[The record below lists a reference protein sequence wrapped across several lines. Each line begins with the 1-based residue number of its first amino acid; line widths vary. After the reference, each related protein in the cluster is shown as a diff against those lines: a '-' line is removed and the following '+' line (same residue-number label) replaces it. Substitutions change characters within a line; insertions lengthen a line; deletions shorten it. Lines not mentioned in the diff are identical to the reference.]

1 MENKCQRCYTRN
13 AIFNCPSCDKFHNFC
28 QNCDDYIHSLNKN
41 KLHKRYILNISNDSP
56 DFNNSTNKSENN
68 NINYNSQYNQ
78 NISNNNNKRQYNT
91 FPINNNSF
99 SNNISSQEEK
109 IDEKEIEN
117 ENNTPSFY
125 KFQTYYNSAKKNN
138 NNTSYNN
145 LITNNNFNI
154 NTTNLFNNKYSG
166 INSIKNQIKYIQ
178 KNMSDQIGQILQHID
193 NNNENMNYE
202 QQLNEIEK
210 NYQEQINKLMEIKN
224 NEINNLE
231 NEIKEA
237 NKTNQTLINEI
248 SKANKD
254 NNVKVIELT
263 NIINILTDELNQKE
277 EQILILKG
285 NSEKN
290 EALVQNEINE
300 EKDNI
305 CFEYEKK
312 IDNILN
318 ISEHNQQK
326 LMNVIKE
333 KDIIIQN
340 LIKCNQDTNNKFNE
354 FVEKI
359 KDENQKLKDITQQ
372 SIGMAKYNI
381 SNSTNN
387 NFIYNNQDY
396 NS

>member
-41 KLHKRYILNISNDSP
+41 KLHKRYILNISNDNP

-138 NNTSYNN
+138 NNTSNNN
-145 LITNNNFNI
+145 LITNKNI
-154 NTTNLFNNKYSG
+154 NIKTTNLFNNKYSG

-224 NEINNLE
+224 KEINNLE

-248 SKANKD
+248 SKANDD

-300 EKDNI
+300 EKNNI

-381 SNSTNN
+381 SNATNN

>member
-41 KLHKRYILNISNDSP
+41 KLHKRYILNISNDNP
-56 DFNNSTNKSENN
+56 DFNNSTNKYENN

-138 NNTSYNN
+138 NNTSNNN

-248 SKANKD
+248 SNANKD
-254 NNVKVIELT
+254 NNIKVIELT

-381 SNSTNN
+381 SNATNN
-387 NFIYNNQDY
+387 NFIYNNKDY

>member
-1 MENKCQRCYTRN
+1 
-13 AIFNCPSCDKFHNFC
+13 
-28 QNCDDYIHSLNKN
+28 
-41 KLHKRYILNISNDSP
+41 
-56 DFNNSTNKSENN
+56 
-68 NINYNSQYNQ
+68 
-78 NISNNNNKRQYNT
+78 
-91 FPINNNSF
+91 
-99 SNNISSQEEK
+99 
-109 IDEKEIEN
+109 
-117 ENNTPSFY
+117 
-125 KFQTYYNSAKKNN
+125 
-138 NNTSYNN
+138 
-145 LITNNNFNI
+145 
-154 NTTNLFNNKYSG
+154 
-166 INSIKNQIKYIQ
+166 
-178 KNMSDQIGQILQHID
+178 MSDQIGQILQHID

-224 NEINNLE
+224 KEINNLE

-248 SKANKD
+248 SKANDD

>member
-13 AIFNCPSCDKFHNFC
+13 AIFNCPSCNKFHNFC

-41 KLHKRYILNISNDSP
+41 KLHKRYILNISNDNP
-56 DFNNSTNKSENN
+56 DFNNSTNKYENN

-91 FPINNNSF
+91 FQINNNSF

-138 NNTSYNN
+138 NNTSNNN
-145 LITNNNFNI
+145 LITNNNINI
-154 NTTNLFNNKYSG
+154 KTTNLFNNKYSG

-248 SKANKD
+248 SKANDD

>member
-41 KLHKRYILNISNDSP
+41 KLHKRYILNISNDNP

-138 NNTSYNN
+138 NNTSNNN
-145 LITNNNFNI
+145 LITNNNFSI

-166 INSIKNQIKYIQ
+166 INLIKNQIKYIQ

-224 NEINNLE
+224 KEINNLE

-248 SKANKD
+248 SKANDD

-312 IDNILN
+312 
-318 ISEHNQQK
+318 
-326 LMNVIKE
+326 
-333 KDIIIQN
+333 
-340 LIKCNQDTNNKFNE
+340 
-354 FVEKI
+354 
-359 KDENQKLKDITQQ
+359 
-372 SIGMAKYNI
+372 
-381 SNSTNN
+381 
-387 NFIYNNQDY
+387 
-396 NS
+396 

>member
-41 KLHKRYILNISNDSP
+41 KLHKRYILNISNDNP

-78 NISNNNNKRQYNT
+78 IISNNNNKRQYNT

-138 NNTSYNN
+138 NNTSNNN

-248 SKANKD
+248 SNANKD
-254 NNVKVIELT
+254 NNIKVIELT

-381 SNSTNN
+381 SNATNN
-387 NFIYNNQDY
+387 NFIYNNKDY

>member
-1 MENKCQRCYTRN
+1 
-13 AIFNCPSCDKFHNFC
+13 
-28 QNCDDYIHSLNKN
+28 
-41 KLHKRYILNISNDSP
+41 
-56 DFNNSTNKSENN
+56 
-68 NINYNSQYNQ
+68 
-78 NISNNNNKRQYNT
+78 
-91 FPINNNSF
+91 
-99 SNNISSQEEK
+99 
-109 IDEKEIEN
+109 
-117 ENNTPSFY
+117 
-125 KFQTYYNSAKKNN
+125 
-138 NNTSYNN
+138 
-145 LITNNNFNI
+145 
-154 NTTNLFNNKYSG
+154 
-166 INSIKNQIKYIQ
+166 
-178 KNMSDQIGQILQHID
+178 MSDQIGQILQHID

-224 NEINNLE
+224 KEINNLE

-248 SKANKD
+248 SNANKD
-254 NNVKVIELT
+254 NNIKVIELT

-300 EKDNI
+300 EKNNI

-387 NFIYNNQDY
+387 NFIYNNKDY

>member
-13 AIFNCPSCDKFHNFC
+13 AIFNCPSCNKFHNFC

-41 KLHKRYILNISNDSP
+41 KLHKRYILNISNDNP
-56 DFNNSTNKSENN
+56 DFNNSTNKYENN

-91 FPINNNSF
+91 FQINNNSF

-138 NNTSYNN
+138 NNTSNNN
-145 LITNNNFNI
+145 LITNNNINI
-154 NTTNLFNNKYSG
+154 KTTNLFNNKYSG

-224 NEINNLE
+224 KEINNLE

-248 SKANKD
+248 SKANDD